1 MAKNQRTFADGIN
14 EMNGYVINV
23 IRFVGA
29 QQISNT
35 SRIAAHYWGTITK
48 PDGTEI
54 SMGDNGMTVTDIKK
68 IVSGMATR
76 TYNRSG
82 ESSEIKKLEQIK
94 AQMSALGIDTAEVDA
109 KIEQIKAEQ
118 EAQLEA
124 DKLSIE
130 NQKRVKQIQKE
141 IKKLDKLVS
150 QTESLGVNAD
160 SIKAKI
166 ASMYADIE
174 SIMDGNPID

>member
-29 QQISNT
+29 QQMSDT

-68 IVSGMATR
+68 IVGGQTR
-76 TYNRSG
+76 SYNRSG
-82 ESSEIKKLEQIK
+82 ESSEIKRLEAIK
-94 AQMSALGIDTAEVDA
+94 SQLESLGMNTAEIDA
-109 KIEQIKAEQ
+109 KIEAKKVEIEAAKAADALREVNKSRIKA
-118 EAQLEA
+118 LNK
-124 DKLSIE
+124 DLKKLSEIRSSMESVGVDTTEICAKMNAIE
-130 NQKRVKQIQKE
+130 E
-141 IKKLDKLVS
+141 
-150 QTESLGVNAD
+150 E
-160 SIKAKI
+160 I
-166 ASMYADIE
+166 ASL
-174 SIMDGNPID
+174 S

>member
-29 QQISNT
+29 QQMSDT

-68 IVSGMATR
+68 IVGGQTR
-76 TYNRSG
+76 SYNRSG
-82 ESSEIKKLEQIK
+82 ESSEIKRLEAIK
-94 AQMSALGIDTAEVDA
+94 SQLESFGLSTSEVDA
-109 KIEQIKAEQ
+109 QIEAKKSEIEAAKAADALREVNKSRIKA
-118 EAQLEA
+118 LNK
-124 DKLSIE
+124 DLKKLSEIRSSMESVGVDTTEICAKMNAIE
-130 NQKRVKQIQKE
+130 EE
-141 IKKLDKLVS
+141 IS
-150 QTESLGVNAD
+150 SL
-160 SIKAKI
+160 S
-166 ASMYADIE
+166 
-174 SIMDGNPID
+174 

>member
-1 MAKNQRTFADGIN
+1 MGKNQRTFADGIN

-54 SMGDNGMTVTDIKK
+54 CMGDNGMTVTDIKK

-82 ESSEIKKLEQIK
+82 ESSEIKKLEALKSQLESLG
-94 AQMSALGIDTAEVDA
+94 MSTAEIDA
-109 KIEQIKAEQ
+109 KIDAKKAEI
-118 EAQLEA
+118 EESQLEA
-124 DKLSIE
+124 QRIAEFAKKKKEIE
-130 NQKRVKQIQKE
+130 KE
-141 IKKLDKLVS
+141 IKKLN
-150 QTESLGVNAD
+150 SLKSTMAAAGLNTAEID
-160 SIKAKI
+160 ARI
-166 ASMYADIE
+166 ALKYAEIE
-174 SIMDGNPID
+174 D

>member
-29 QQISNT
+29 QQMSNT
-35 SRIAAHYWGTITK
+35 SRIAAHYWGTITN

-68 IVSGMATR
+68 IVSGMTTR
-76 TYNRSG
+76 TYNRNG

-94 AQMSALGIDTAEVDA
+94 AQMSALGIDTTEVDA
-109 KIEQIKAEQ
+109 KIEAIKAEI
-118 EAQLEA
+118 EAEKQRDEIRKTNASRINQLKK
-124 DKLSIE
+124 DIKGLNKLLESA
-130 NQKRVKQIQKE
+130 
-141 IKKLDKLVS
+141 
-150 QTESLGVNAD
+150 ESLGVPSE
-160 SIKAKI
+160 SIKLKI
-166 ASMYADIE
+166 SEKE
-174 SIMDGNPID
+174 SEINAYL

>member
-29 QQISNT
+29 QQVSES

-54 SMGDNGMTVTDIKK
+54 SMGDSGMTVTDIKK
-68 IVSGMATR
+68 IVSGMTTR

-82 ESSEIKKLEQIK
+82 ESSEIKKLEVLKSQLE
-94 AQMSALGIDTAEVDA
+94 SLGMNTAEVDA
-109 KIEQIKAEQ
+109 KIEAKKAEIEAAKAADALREVNKSRIKA
-118 EAQLEA
+118 LNN
-124 DKLSIE
+124 DLKKLSEIRSSMESVGVDTTEICAKMNAIE
-130 NQKRVKQIQKE
+130 E
-141 IKKLDKLVS
+141 
-150 QTESLGVNAD
+150 E
-160 SIKAKI
+160 I
-166 ASMYADIE
+166 ASL
-174 SIMDGNPID
+174 S

>member
-29 QQISNT
+29 QQMSDT

-48 PDGTEI
+48 PDGTEV

-68 IVSGMATR
+68 IVSGMTTR

-82 ESSEIKKLEQIK
+82 ESSEIKRLEAIK
-94 AQMSALGIDTAEVDA
+94 SQLESFGLSTAEVDA
-109 KIEQIKAEQ
+109 QIEAKKAEIESAKAADALREVNKSRIKA
-118 EAQLEA
+118 LNK
-124 DKLSIE
+124 DLKKLSEIRSSMESVGVDTTEIFAKMNAIE
-130 NQKRVKQIQKE
+130 E
-141 IKKLDKLVS
+141 
-150 QTESLGVNAD
+150 E
-160 SIKAKI
+160 I
-166 ASMYADIE
+166 ASL
-174 SIMDGNPID
+174 S

>member
-14 EMNGYVINV
+14 ELNGYVINV

-54 SMGDNGMTVTDIKK
+54 GMGDNGMTVTDIKK

-82 ESSEIKKLEQIK
+82 ESSEIKKLE
-94 AQMSALGIDTAEVDA
+94 AL
-109 KIEQIKAEQ
+109 KS
-118 EAQLEA
+118 QL
-124 DKLSIE
+124 
-130 NQKRVKQIQKE
+130 
-141 IKKLDKLVS
+141 
-150 QTESLGVNAD
+150 ESLGLSTAEID
-160 SIKAKI
+160 AQIEAKKAEIEESKLEVQRI
-166 ASMYADIE
+166 AEFAKKKKEIEKEVKKLESLKSTMAAAGLNTAEIDARIALKYAEIE
-174 SIMDGNPID
+174 D

>member
-29 QQISNT
+29 QQMSDT

-68 IVSGMATR
+68 IVSGMNTR

-82 ESSEIKKLEQIK
+82 ESSEIKRLEAIK
-94 AQMSALGIDTAEVDA
+94 SQLESFGLSTAEVDA
-109 KIEQIKAEQ
+109 QIEAKKAEIEATKAADALREVNKSRIKA
-118 EAQLEA
+118 LNK
-124 DKLSIE
+124 DLKKLSEIRSSMESVGVDTTEICAKMNAIE
-130 NQKRVKQIQKE
+130 KE
-141 IKKLDKLVS
+141 IA
-150 QTESLGVNAD
+150 SL
-160 SIKAKI
+160 S
-166 ASMYADIE
+166 
-174 SIMDGNPID
+174 

>member
-54 SMGDNGMTVTDIKK
+54 GMGDNGMTVTDIKK

-82 ESSEIKKLEQIK
+82 ESSEIKKLETLK
-94 AQMSALGIDTAEVDA
+94 S
-109 KIEQIKAEQ
+109 
-118 EAQLEA
+118 QL
-124 DKLSIE
+124 
-130 NQKRVKQIQKE
+130 
-141 IKKLDKLVS
+141 
-150 QTESLGVNAD
+150 ESLGLSTAEIDAQIEVKKLETQRIAEF
-160 SIKAKI
+160 AKKKKEIEKEVKKLESLKSTMAAAGLNTSEIDARI
-166 ASMYADIE
+166 ALKYAEIE
-174 SIMDGNPID
+174 G

>member
-54 SMGDNGMTVTDIKK
+54 GMGDNGMTVTDIKK
-68 IVSGMATR
+68 IVSGMTTR
-76 TYNRSG
+76 SYNRSG
-82 ESSEIKKLEQIK
+82 ESSEIKKLEAIK
-94 AQMSALGIDTAEVDA
+94 SQLQSLGMSTAEVDG
-109 KIEQIKAEQ
+109 KIEAKKAEIEAAKAADALREVNKSRIKA
-118 EAQLEA
+118 LNK
-124 DKLSIE
+124 DLKKLSEIRSSMESVGVDTTEICAKMNAIE
-130 NQKRVKQIQKE
+130 E
-141 IKKLDKLVS
+141 
-150 QTESLGVNAD
+150 E
-160 SIKAKI
+160 I
-166 ASMYADIE
+166 ASL
-174 SIMDGNPID
+174 S

>member
-54 SMGDNGMTVTDIKK
+54 SMGESGMTVTDIKK
-68 IVSGMATR
+68 IVGGMTTR
-76 TYNRSG
+76 TYNRGS
-82 ESSEIKKLEQIK
+82 ESSEIKKLEALKSQLD
-94 AQMSALGIDTAEVDA
+94 ALGMSTAEVDA
-109 KIEQIKAEQ
+109 KIEAKRAEILESKM
-118 EAQLEA
+118 EAQRIAEFS
-124 DKLSIE
+124 K
-130 NQKRVKQIQKE
+130 KKKE
-141 IKKLDKLVS
+141 IEKEVKKLESLKS
-150 QTESLGVNAD
+150 SMTESGLNTDEVDAR
-160 SIKAKI
+160 I
-166 ASMYADIE
+166 ALKYAEIE
-174 SIMDGNPID
+174 DF